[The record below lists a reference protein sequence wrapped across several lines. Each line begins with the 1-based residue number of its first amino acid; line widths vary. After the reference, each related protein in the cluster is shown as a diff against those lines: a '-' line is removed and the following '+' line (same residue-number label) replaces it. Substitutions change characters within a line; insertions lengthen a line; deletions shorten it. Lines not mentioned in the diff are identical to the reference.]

1 MALSEPVKATLIL
14 HRDEKEF
21 SLDITPGD
29 RVMDLLDGIGVPM
42 DGVLV
47 FRDGSPVPLDM
58 EVREKM
64 VLTVIR
70 VASGG

>member
-1 MALSEPVKATLIL
+1 MARSEPAKATLIL
-14 HRDEKEF
+14 HREGKEF

-29 RVMDLLDGIGVPM
+29 RVMDLIDSIGVPM

-47 FRDGSPVPLDM
+47 FMDGSPVPLDM
-58 EVREKM
+58 EVREEV